1 MLFIVEDELVKV
13 VRISRPTDQCEAQE
27 FTQRVLAGVRF
38 APLVSFPTIKT
49 VILARIW
56 SPSLHRYYPDSFRNS
71 CKTLLLCSHA
81 NYDTQPVEPIPPK
94 ELVNVASMLPRALWM
109 EIMSYTH
116 RDCKTMPC
124 SFVESCSQTVSHFGV
139 SFVVSRV

>member
-1 MLFIVEDELVKV
+1 VKV
-13 VRISRPTDQCEAQE
+13 VRISSPTDQREAQE

-38 APLVSFPTIKT
+38 APLVSYPTIKT

-56 SPSLHRYYPDSFRNS
+56 NPSLHQYYPDSFRNS

-81 NYDTQPVEPIPPK
+81 NYTQSLKPRRPPK
-94 ELVNVASMLPRALWM
+94 EQVNVASMLPRALWM

-116 RDCKTMPC
+116 RDCKSMTC
-124 SFVESCSQTVSHFGV
+124 SFVESCSRTVSHFGI
-139 SFVVSRV
+139 SFVSRV